1 MAANTMGMA
10 PMLCVLFLGARM
22 RALQMDPINGN
33 PQRWAQNCF
42 FMCTY
47 ALIAQTCVAIFV
59 PLVLGVYSGAVAV
72 VCSVFTIEH
81 PKGPEHTP
89 PLSPTM
95 QCVTNL
101 ASQYFFVYL
110 LLWIFYTVKDF
121 FDYDMPKI
129 KDAIETAKTT
139 VQFAPMISVLFIATR
154 MRALQIS
161 NNMGAPQGWAQD
173 GMYLCS
179 WALLVQFL
187 MCLLV
192 PIFTKE
198 KYVTDSLDGP
208 AKDHNKKIDAKVPG
222 TDYQIPGGHFVL
234 ETLRYLALIALLGG
248 ITTVIV
254 SVFLITP
261 ETANGRGSIPLV
273 SDGTLG
279 YELGPAP
286 GPLETPLVGGHM
298 KDGMETVG
306 ENVGAAA
313 DVATTPAHA
322 VSK

>member
-1 MAANTMGMA
+1 MA

-42 FMCTY
+42 YMCTY

-59 PLVLGVYSGAVAV
+59 PLVLGGEVQKNKEVEGDMIYKVSDEQKMLAKAITAARFLIMLCVYSGAVAV

-81 PKGPEHTP
+81 PKGAEHTP

-101 ASQYFFVYL
+101 ASQYFFIYL

-121 FDYDMPKI
+121 FDYDMAFL

-161 NNMGAPQGWAQD
+161 DNKGSPQGWAQD

-192 PIFTKE
+192 PLFTGSKYQVESLGGGE
-198 KYVTDSLDGP
+198 KALE
-208 AKDHNKKIDAKVPG
+208 NKKIETP
-222 TDYQIPGGHFVL
+222 IGHYVV
-234 ETLRYLALIALLGG
+234 EVIRYLALVALFAG
-248 ITTVIV
+248 IITVIV

-261 ETANGRGSIPLV
+261 ATANGRGSIPVV
-273 SDGTLG
+273 SDGTLPFD
-279 YELGPAP
+279 LAPAP
-286 GPLETPLVGGHM
+286 GPDAVPGMKTGMDAVG
-298 KDGMETVG
+298 
-306 ENVGAAA
+306 
-313 DVATTPAHA
+313 
-322 VSK
+322 

>member
-22 RALQMDPINGN
+22 RALQMDPVSGN

-42 FMCTY
+42 YMCTY

-59 PLVLGVYSGAVAV
+59 PLVLGGGVEQNKEVEGDMVYKVSDEQKMLAKAITAARFLIMLCVYSGAVAV

-81 PKGPEHTP
+81 PKGAEHTP

-101 ASQYFFVYL
+101 ASQYFFIYL

-121 FDYDMPKI
+121 FDYDMAFL

-161 NNMGAPQGWAQD
+161 DNKGAPQGWAQD

-179 WALLVQFL
+179 WALMVQFL
-187 MCLLV
+187 MCLFIPL
-192 PIFTKE
+192 FTKE
-198 KYVTDSLDGP
+198 KYETDSMDGSSKATADVEP
-208 AKDHNKKIDAKVPG
+208 KVG
-222 TDYQIPGGHFVL
+222 SYKIPGGHIVV
-234 ETLRYLALIALLGG
+234 ETLRYLALLALLGG
-248 ITTVIV
+248 MVTVIT
-254 SVFLITP
+254 S
-261 ETANGRGSIPLV
+261 
-273 SDGTLG
+273 
-279 YELGPAP
+279 
-286 GPLETPLVGGHM
+286 
-298 KDGMETVG
+298 
-306 ENVGAAA
+306 
-313 DVATTPAHA
+313 
-322 VSK
+322 